1 MIRPSAL
8 RTAPRDAEFAKFGD
22 DGFPVRGRAHLVIN
36 IEDAPI
42 DADIE
47 RPARRERLIGIDHA
61 VRPRD
66 AARRIAQER
75 IINTQGLRERFVRF
89 RRIDTRR
96 EIRDV
101 ERPNLL
107 ATLTE

>member
-1 MIRPSAL
+1 
-8 RTAPRDAEFAKFGD
+8 
-22 DGFPVRGRAHLVIN
+22 VRGWAHLLVD

-47 RPARRERLIGIDHA
+47 RPARRIRLIRIDDS
-61 VRPRD
+61 VRARD
-66 AARRIAQER
+66 AAPRVAQKR
-75 IINTQGLRERFVRF
+75 IIDAERLGKRFVGR
-89 RRIDTRR
+89 RRIDAGR
-96 EIRDV
+96 EVGDV